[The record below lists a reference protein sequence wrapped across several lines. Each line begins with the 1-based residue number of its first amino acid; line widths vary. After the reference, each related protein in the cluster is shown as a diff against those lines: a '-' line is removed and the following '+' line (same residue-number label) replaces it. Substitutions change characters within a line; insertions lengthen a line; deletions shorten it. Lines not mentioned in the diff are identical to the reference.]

1 MQTVC
6 NNLKRLTI
14 YRLSGSCSNKKN
26 IRGMIDDLDNR
37 NYLVNGCKFDAIEK
51 MYDVLLIIS
60 FVMKVCKILEE
71 K

>member
-1 MQTVC
+1 
-6 NNLKRLTI
+6 
-14 YRLSGSCSNKKN
+14 
-26 IRGMIDDLDNR
+26 MIDDLDNR